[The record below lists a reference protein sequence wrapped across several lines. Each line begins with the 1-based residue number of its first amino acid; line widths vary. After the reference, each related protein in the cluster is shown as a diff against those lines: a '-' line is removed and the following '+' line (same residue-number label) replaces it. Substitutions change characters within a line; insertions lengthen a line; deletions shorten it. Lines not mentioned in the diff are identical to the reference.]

1 MFTQL
6 RHTRES
12 PSASLKLT
20 PAPTEDAATV
30 LEIFVNDVANLPA
43 EIHHLYDEMSAKDRM
58 LSEHRSIYLTRD
70 ASLQKRIR
78 LHGSRAENPKESA
91 CTEQMR
97 KNQRRVLE
105 LQDEKLRL
113 AQRALD
119 KHSRRLDAQIANL
132 VRERLVPADA
142 LTPATP
148 PTNLPAASQQVSAG
162 ATGGISSSSG
172 ISGLARSFGGGRAGT
187 PGTPAAQV
195 GQNKRLKLTAGGAAV
210 SALGR
215 PATPGMKAE
224 TSRAGTPSGHSGTRK
239 TGRKKPPKRVIDED
253 GDEEEEE
260 EEEENGE
267 ADDKRLY
274 CICQQVSYGSMV
286 GCDDKDCPYEWF
298 HWGCVNLT
306 EEPKG
311 EWYCPACA
319 ERREKART
327 R

>member
-1 MFTQL
+1 M
-6 RHTRES
+6 S
-12 PSASLKLT
+12 
-20 PAPTEDAATV
+20 APTEDAATV

-43 EIHHLYDEMSAKDRM
+43 EIHHLYDEMIAKDRI

-70 ASLQKRIR
+70 ASLQKHIR
-78 LHGSRAENPKESA
+78 LHGSHAENPKESA
-91 CTEQMR
+91 YTEQIR

-105 LQDEKLRL
+105 LQDEKLQL
-113 AQRALD
+113 AQKALDLID

-132 VRERLVPADA
+132 VREGLMPADA
-142 LTPATP
+142 LTPAP
-148 PTNLPAASQQVSAG
+148 PPSNLPAASQQVSAR
-162 ATGGISSSSG
+162 ATGGISSSPG
-172 ISGLARSFGGGRAGT
+172 IAGLARSFGGGADRSGT

-215 PATPGMKAE
+215 PATPGLKAE

-239 TGRKKPPKRVIDED
+239 TGRNKPPKRVIDED

-311 EWYCPACA
+311 KWYCPACT
-319 ERREKART
+319 ERREKARM